1 MSLSSTS
8 IKRPVLTTVFSLV
21 ILIFGLIGVTYLGV
35 REFPSVDPAIITV
48 STSYPGANSDVIE
61 TQITEPLEQSI
72 NGIPGVRT
80 LTSVSRQGGSNIS
93 VEFELSVDL
102 ETAAN
107 DVRDKV
113 SQAQR
118 LLPRDVDP
126 PTVTKADADAS
137 PIIMLAIKSTKRS
150 LLEISDIAELTLKEQ
165 LQTIPGVSAVMIMGQ
180 KRYAMRLWLDPAKLA
195 GYGMTPLD
203 VRNAIGRENVELP
216 SGSVEGNTTELT
228 IRTIGLMTTPAEFNN
243 LIIKQSGD
251 QVVRVSD
258 IGRAELGPEDIRGIM
273 KMNGIPTVGVAL
285 IPQPGANHIDIVD
298 EVYSRLEFMKK
309 DLPKDI
315 QLEVTFDNTQY
326 IRSSISE
333 VQQTILFAFLL
344 VVVIIYFFLRN
355 WRTTLIPIIVIP
367 VSLIGSFFT
376 MYIAG
381 FTINIL
387 TLLAV
392 VLAIGLVVDDAIV
405 MMENIYVKIENGM
418 DPLEAGFKGSNEI
431 FFAIIATT
439 ITMVAVFFPIVF
451 LEGMTGRLFREFSI
465 VLAGAVTI
473 SAFVA
478 LTLTPMLSTKM
489 LKPHSKHSWMFRV
502 TEGFFVNL
510 NNWYKRSLASFLGKK
525 YIAPVILVVSMGLI
539 ILLWTSIPA
548 EMAPLEDRSQ
558 ININTTMPE
567 GTTYEYTLAYIEDLA
582 KTVNKVV
589 PESKSVTTQ
598 VRSGSGNLR
607 VVLPKPSE
615 RKRSQ
620 QEIANS
626 LSAALRTK
634 TKARASVI
642 QQSTFGSRRA
652 GQPVQYVIQAQNID
666 KLREI
671 LPVFMA
677 DVQSNPTFQMADVNL
692 KFTKPEIQININRDK
707 ANLLGVS
714 TQNIGQTLQLAL
726 SGQRFGYFFMNGK
739 QYQILGELARE
750 DRNTPLNLK
759 SLYVRSN
766 SGEMIQFDNL
776 VTLHESTAP
785 PQLYRYNR
793 FVAAT
798 VSSGLAEGKTI
809 SQGLSEMDKIAGK
822 ELDETFRTALA
833 GDSKDFKE
841 SSSSLLF
848 AFSLAIVLI
857 FLVLAAQFESF
868 KDPIIVMMTVPL
880 AVTGALVSMW
890 YFNITL
896 NIFSEIGIIMLIGLV
911 TKNGIL
917 IVEFANQRKA
927 AGMSKLEAIMYS
939 AAARFRPILMT
950 SLATIFGILPLA
962 LGFGEGAQSRVAM
975 GVAVVGGLT
984 FSTFLTLFVVPAIYL
999 LIASETRMNE
1009 SSTNKLQSSTRVPDD
1024 HRNKN
1029 SSEETKILNN
1039 DK

>member
-1 MSLSSTS
+1 M
-8 IKRPVLTTVFSLV
+8 TTVFSLV
-21 ILIFGLIGVTYLGV
+21 ILLFGIIGLTYLGV

-48 STSYPGANSDVIE
+48 STTYPGANSDVIE

-72 NGIPGVRT
+72 NGIPGIRT

-126 PTVTKADADAS
+126 PTVSKADADAN
-137 PIIMLAIKSTKRS
+137 PIIMLAITSKKRS
-150 LLEISDIAELTLKEQ
+150 LLEISEIAELTFKEQ
-165 LQTIPGVSAVMIMGQ
+165 LQTIPGVSAVMIWGQ

-203 VRNAIGRENVELP
+203 VRNALGRENVELP

-228 IRTIGLMTTPAEFNN
+228 IRTLGLMTTPAEFDN

-258 IGRAELGPEDIRGIM
+258 IGRAELGPEDIRGMM
-273 KMNGIPTVGVAL
+273 KMNGVPMVGVAMV
-285 IPQPGANHIDIVD
+285 PQPGANHIDIVD
-298 EVYSRLEFMKK
+298 EVYQRMEFMKK
-309 DLPKDI
+309 DLPADI
-315 QLEVTFDNTQY
+315 EVVVAFDNTQY
-326 IRSSISE
+326 IRSSIRE
-333 VQQTILFAFLL
+333 VADTILIAFLL
-344 VVVIIYFFLRN
+344 VVVIIFIFLRD

-367 VSLIGSFFT
+367 VSLVGAFFI
-376 MYIAG
+376 MYVAG
-381 FTINIL
+381 FTINVL
-387 TLLAV
+387 TLLAI

-418 DPLEAGFKGSNEI
+418 EPLEAGLKGSNEI
-431 FFAIIATT
+431 FFAIVATT
-439 ITMVAVFFPIVF
+439 LTLVAVFFPIVF
-451 LEGMTGRLFREFSI
+451 LQGMTGRLFREFSI

-489 LKPHSKHSWMFRV
+489 LKTHSKHTWIFRV
-502 TEGFFVNL
+502 TEGFFIKL
-510 NNWYKRSLASFLGKK
+510 NDGYKGLLSSFLSKK
-525 YIAPVILVVSMGLI
+525 YLAPLIVVAALGLI
-539 ILLWTSIPA
+539 FLLWKAIPA

-558 ININTTMPE
+558 INIMTTMPE
-567 GTTYEYTLAYIEDLA
+567 GSTYEYTLSYVEDIGKTAEKSIPEIE
-582 KTVNKVV
+582 TIQ
-589 PESKSVTTQ
+589 TM
-598 VRSGSGNLR
+598 VRSGFGNVR
-607 VVLPKPSE
+607 IVLVDPSE
-615 RKRSQ
+615 RQRSQ
-620 QEIANS
+620 QEIANK
-626 LSAALRTK
+626 LTAEMRTK
-634 TKARASVI
+634 TRARASVI

-652 GQPVQYVIQAQNID
+652 GQPVQYVIQAQNIE

-671 LPVFMA
+671 LPPFMA
-677 DVQSNPTFQMADVNL
+677 EVQNNPTFQMADVNL

-739 QYQILGELARE
+739 QYQILGELARD

-759 SLYVRSN
+759 SLYVRN
-766 SGEMIQFDNL
+766 NAGDMIQFDNL
-776 VTLHESTAP
+776 VTLNESTAP

-809 SQGLSEMDKIAGK
+809 SEGIDEMDKIAK
-822 ELDETFRTALA
+822 KVLDETFRTALA

-841 SSSSLLF
+841 SSSSLMF
-848 AFSLAIVLI
+848 AFSLALILI

-880 AVTGALVSMW
+880 AVTGALIFMW
-890 YFNITL
+890 YFNITM

-911 TKNGIL
+911 SKNGIL

-927 AGMSKLEAIMYS
+927 AGMSKLEAISYS

-962 LGFGEGAQSRVAM
+962 LGLGTGAQSRVAM
-975 GVAVVGGLT
+975 GVAVVGGMTL
-984 FSTFLTLFVVPAIYL
+984 STFLTLFVVPAIYL
-999 LIASETRMNE
+999 LIAT
-1009 SSTNKLQSSTRVPDD
+1009 
-1024 HRNKN
+1024 
-1029 SSEETKILNN
+1029 ETKKENSN
-1039 DK
+1039 VK